1 MNSSLPF
8 DTTKFEELPVGIFI
22 CKPVLNADGS
32 LRDYRIV
39 FGNEPFARQMGKKDF
54 VDELVSEIIDN
65 EKFLSTPLG
74 DLSAPYVGFVLTS
87 ISEYEKFSVRN
98 HFLRSIRK
106 MEGAIILLRE
116 KDYGKFEV
124 VFVSKNFAKLMA
136 CTVEDALKLLNSDG
150 IIALTHPDD
159 RLAVKRMLR
168 RRVSEDSTKDLTI
181 RQITSNGEIV
191 WCNVSYTFIDDFD
204 EHYVYCTFFDVTAAK
219 VYAQRL
225 QRTYMS
231 IGDNFYRA
239 NERTLSMFRANI
251 TRNKV
256 EDVQGRDLFGTDSV
270 IRPYSELINLRSKNY
285 PIDDE
290 RKAFLEAFDA

>member
-8 DTTKFEELPVGIFI
+8 DTTRFNELPISIFI
-22 CKPVLNADGS
+22 CTPVLNADGS
-32 LRDYRIV
+32 ARDYRIV
-39 FGNEPFARQMGKKDF
+39 FGNEPFALQTGKKNF
-54 VDELVSEIIDN
+54 VGELVGEIVDS
-65 EKFLSTPLG
+65 EKFFAAPFENLP
-74 DLSAPYVGFVLTS
+74 APYVGFVLID
-87 ISEYEKFSVRN
+87 ISEREKFSARN

-124 VFVSKNFAKLMA
+124 VFVSKNFAKLMS
-136 CTVEDALKLLNSDG
+136 CSVEDATKIFNERG
-150 IIALTHPDD
+150 VIAFTHPDD

-181 RQITSNGEIV
+181 RQINSAGDVV
-191 WCNVSYTFIDDFD
+191 WCNVSHTFIDDFD
-204 EHYVYCTFFDVTAAK
+204 EHYVYCNFFDVTAAK

-225 QRTYMS
+225 QTTYMS
-231 IGDNFYRA
+231 IADNFYRA
-239 NERTLSMFRANI
+239 DERTLSMFRANI

-270 IRPYSELINLRSKNY
+270 IRPYSELINLR
-285 PIDDE
+285 
-290 RKAFLEAFDA
+290 